1 MTTEEIKIL
10 NMYYE
15 DNHKRARKGLEGWY
29 SEEELNRMANAAAI
43 IDYLRSND
51 LREIK
56 ESQRRIIDKLLTINA
71 NIETLLRRQQ

>member
-15 DNHKRARKGLEGWY
+15 DNYNRAHNEL
-29 SEEELNRMANAAAI
+29 EELYSDGELLRMANAASI
-43 IDYLRSND
+43 IDYIRSND

-56 ESQRRIIDKLLTINA
+56 ERQRRIIDKLLTINA
-71 NIETLLRRQQ
+71 NIETLLRRHQ